1 MGDKEV
7 EELLVVKHCTDLSEL
22 GGEPVTFCYNCR
34 RLKINR
40 RHFLVSVQMDHL
52 IINDHRGLASNP
64 S

>member
-34 RLKINR
+34 R
-40 RHFLVSVQMDHL
+40 HYYLVPTMIED
-52 IINDHRGLASNP
+52 
-64 S
+64 